1 MKKIGIS
8 LLLITLLSLVVYN
21 GVGCYLLD
29 SYQQEQAWIQSV
41 EQKDAHFFKEIQLN
55 ASVYSFVDDT
65 EMEYINENMLIQN
78 KVYHVFK
85 RQIKDN
91 IIHLYYLE
99 NSKQNLL
106 NYQLNRLID
115 TEDLAAVPSSKSPLE
130 KVFKTFAKD
139 YIPQTTAFN
148 FEVNFCFNST
158 KIDSSGPAGA
168 LHAGYTSQIYS
179 PPNFS

>member
-8 LLLITLLSLVVYN
+8 LLFVTLLSLVVYN

-29 SYQQEQAWIQSV
+29 SFQQEQAWIRSV
-41 EQKDAHFFKEIQLN
+41 EQKDANYFKEIRLN
-55 ASVYSFVDDT
+55 ASVYSFVEDT
-65 EMEYINENMLIQN
+65 DMEFINENMVINN

-91 IIHLYYLE
+91 VIHLYYLE

-106 NYQLNRLID
+106 KYQLNRLVD
-115 TEDLAAVPSSKSPLE
+115 SDDLAAVPSSKSPLE

-139 YIPQTTAFN
+139 YIPSTN
-148 FEVNFCFNST
+148 SPILEVNFCFNST
-158 KIDSSGPAGA
+158 KKLPCGTAGNLHSGFAGQ
-168 LHAGYTSQIYS
+168 LFS
-179 PPNFS
+179 PPKLA